1 MWIRTPARDLDFAA
15 AAADIDTF
23 VGIIRN
29 GADHAVS
36 NVPAERA
43 ARGSNPKRLMTMTPT
58 IPDLPH
64 YGFDP
69 EYQAIYDMAFRYARE
84 ELYELCGRMDDDEW
98 FPEREFRAMHSHG
111 LLGTT
116 IAPEFGGPGLDVL
129 AQCFI
134 CEALAYWNHAV
145 SASFLASDNLC
156 IHNLTRNA
164 NESQKEQYFPRF
176 CSGEA
181 IGALGMTEPGAGS
194 DALGSMATTARRDG
208 DDYVLNGRKLFI
220 TNGPVADV
228 LLVYAKTAPER
239 GNKGISAFIVENTF
253 EGFSVA
259 QKLDKMGW
267 RGSPTGELLFDNC
280 RVPAGNLVGEENGGA
295 GIMMSGLDIER
306 TIGAFYCL
314 GMTQRALDLS
324 VEQANTRQQF
334 GKTIGNFQMVQAI
347 LADMYTDIE
356 TMRALTYQ
364 VGREILLVPAGE
376 GGRGEIHKRSAAA
389 VLHAGRASMRVL
401 DNAVQLHGGMGFM
414 RESEVNRLY
423 RSGKVME
430 IGAGTN
436 QVRQMIIA
444 GELLKGG

>member
-1 MWIRTPARDLDFAA
+1 MS
-15 AAADIDTF
+15 
-23 VGIIRN
+23 V
-29 GADHAVS
+29 
-36 NVPAERA
+36 
-43 ARGSNPKRLMTMTPT
+43 T
-58 IPDLPH
+58 IPDLAQ
-64 YGFDP
+64 YGFDS

-84 ELYELCGRMDDDEW
+84 ELYDLCERMDTEDW
-98 FPEREFRAMHSHG
+98 FPEDAFRAMAQHG

-116 IAPEFGGPGLDVL
+116 VAAEYGGPELDIL
-129 AQCFI
+129 AQCFV
-134 CEALAYWNHAV
+134 CEALSYWNHTV

-156 IHNLTRNA
+156 LHNLTHNA
-164 NESQKEQYFPRF
+164 NEAQKQEYFPRF
-176 CSGEA
+176 TSGDA

-239 GNKGISAFIVENTF
+239 GNKGISAFIVENRF

-267 RGSPTGELLFDNC
+267 RGSPTGELVFDDC
-280 RVPAGNLVGEENGGA
+280 RVPAGNLIGGENRGA

-314 GMTQRALDLS
+314 GMTQRALDIT
-324 VEQANTRQQF
+324 VEYANTRVQF
-334 GKTIGNFQMVQAI
+334 GKRIGEFQMVQAI
-347 LADMYTDIE
+347 LADMYTDLE
-356 TMRALTYQ
+356 TMRAITYQ
-364 VGREILLVPAGE
+364 LGREIRAIPAGE
-376 GGRGEIHKRSAAA
+376 SGRGEIHKRSAAA
-389 VLHAGRASMRVL
+389 ILHAGRASMRVL

-444 GELLKGG
+444 AELLR

>member
-1 MWIRTPARDLDFAA
+1 M
-15 AAADIDTF
+15 
-23 VGIIRN
+23 
-29 GADHAVS
+29 AV
-36 NVPAERA
+36 
-43 ARGSNPKRLMTMTPT
+43 T
-58 IPDLPH
+58 IPDLKQ
-64 YGFDP
+64 YGFDGD
-69 EYQAIYDMAFRYARE
+69 YQAIYDMTFRYARE
-84 ELYELCGRMDDDEW
+84 ELYDLCPRMDDDDW
-98 FPEREFRAMHSHG
+98 FPETEYRAMHEHG

-116 IAPEFGGPGLDVL
+116 IDEAYGGPALDVL

-134 CEALAYWNHAV
+134 CEALSYWNHSIA
-145 SASFLASDNLC
+145 ASFLASDNLC

-164 NESQKEQYFPRF
+164 NDAQKQEYFPRF
-176 CSGEA
+176 CSGDA

-194 DALGSMATTARRDG
+194 DALGSMATTAVRDG

-220 TNGPVADV
+220 SNGPVADL
-228 LLVYAKTAPER
+228 LLVYAKTAPEL

-253 EGFSVA
+253 QGFSVA
-259 QKLDKMGW
+259 QELDKMGW
-267 RGSPTGELLFDNC
+267 RGCPTGELLFDDC
-280 RVPAGNLVGEENGGA
+280 RVPAGNLVGAENGGA

-324 VEQANTRQQF
+324 VEYANTREQF
-334 GKTIGNFQMVQAI
+334 GKTIGSFQMVQAI
-347 LADMYTDIE
+347 LADMYTDVE
-356 TMRALTYQ
+356 TIRAISYQ
-364 VGREILLVPAGE
+364 LGREIIDLPAGE

-401 DNAVQLHGGMGFM
+401 DNAVQIHGGMGFM

-444 GELLKGG
+444 GELLKAG

>member
-1 MWIRTPARDLDFAA
+1 MPT
-15 AAADIDTF
+15 
-23 VGIIRN
+23 
-29 GADHAVS
+29 
-36 NVPAERA
+36 
-43 ARGSNPKRLMTMTPT
+43 T
-58 IPDLPH
+58 IPDLPQ
-64 YGFDP
+64 YGFDTD
-69 EYQAIYDMAFRYARE
+69 YQAIYDMAFRYARE
-84 ELYELCGRMDDDEW
+84 ELYDLCARMDDDDW
-98 FPEREFRAMHSHG
+98 FPDDEYRAMHEHG

-116 IAPEFGGPGLDVL
+116 IADQYGGPGLDIL
-129 AQCFI
+129 AQCLI
-134 CEALAYWNHAV
+134 AEALSYWNHTVA
-145 SASFLASDNLC
+145 ACFLASDNLC

-164 NESQKEQYFPRF
+164 NEAQKQQYFPRF
-176 CSGEA
+176 CKGEA

-208 DDYVLNGRKLFI
+208 DDYLLNGRKLFI

-228 LLVYAKTAPER
+228 LVIYAKTAPER

-267 RGSPTGELLFDNC
+267 RGSPTGELVFDDC
-280 RVPAGNLVGEENGGA
+280 RVPAGNLIGEENGGA

-314 GMTQRALDLS
+314 GMTQRALDLT
-324 VEQANTRQQF
+324 VEYVNTREQF
-334 GKTIGNFQMVQAI
+334 GKTIGSFQMVQAI
-347 LADMYTDIE
+347 LADMYTDVE
-356 TMRALTYQ
+356 TMRAMTYQ
-364 VGREILLVPAGE
+364 LGREILEVPKGE

-389 VLHAGRASMRVL
+389 VLYAGRASMRVL

-414 RESEVNRLY
+414 RETEVNRLY

-444 GELLKGG
+444 GELLKAG

>member
-1 MWIRTPARDLDFAA
+1 
-15 AAADIDTF
+15 
-23 VGIIRN
+23 
-29 GADHAVS
+29 
-36 NVPAERA
+36 
-43 ARGSNPKRLMTMTPT
+43 
-58 IPDLPH
+58 
-64 YGFDP
+64 
-69 EYQAIYDMAFRYARE
+69 
-84 ELYELCGRMDDDEW
+84 
-98 FPEREFRAMHSHG
+98 
-111 LLGTT
+111 
-116 IAPEFGGPGLDVL
+116 
-129 AQCFI
+129 
-134 CEALAYWNHAV
+134 
-145 SASFLASDNLC
+145 
-156 IHNLTRNA
+156 
-164 NESQKEQYFPRF
+164 
-176 CSGEA
+176 
-181 IGALGMTEPGAGS
+181 MTEPGAGS

>member
-1 MWIRTPARDLDFAA
+1 
-15 AAADIDTF
+15 
-23 VGIIRN
+23 
-29 GADHAVS
+29 
-36 NVPAERA
+36 
-43 ARGSNPKRLMTMTPT
+43 MTLT
-58 IPDLPH
+58 IPDLQQ
-64 YGFDP
+64 YGFTSD
-69 EYQAIYDMAFRYARE
+69 YQAIYDMTFRYARE
-84 ELYELCGRMDDDEW
+84 ELYDLSERMDNDDW
-98 FPEREFRAMHSHG
+98 FPETEYRAMHEQG
-111 LLGTT
+111 LLGIT
-116 IAPEFGGPGLDVL
+116 IEPEFGGPGLDVL

-134 CEALAYWNHAV
+134 CEALSYWNHTM

-164 NESQKEQYFPRF
+164 NLAQKQEYFPKF
-176 CSGEA
+176 CSGDA

-228 LLVYAKTAPER
+228 LLVYGKTAPER
-239 GNKGISAFIVENTF
+239 GNKGISAFIVEKSF
-253 EGFSVA
+253 EGFAVA
-259 QKLDKMGW
+259 QKLDKLGW
-267 RGSPTGELLFDNC
+267 RGSPTGELVFDDC
-280 RVPAGNLVGEENGGA
+280 RVPVGNLVGEENGGA
-295 GIMMSGLDIER
+295 GIMMGGLDIER
-306 TIGAFYCL
+306 AIGAFYCL
-314 GMTQRALDLS
+314 GMTQRALD
-324 VEQANTRQQF
+324 VTIEYANTREQF

-347 LADMYTDIE
+347 LADMYTDLE

-364 VGREILLVPAGE
+364 LGREILEIPLGE

-389 VLHAGRASMRVL
+389 ILHAGRASMRIL

-444 GELLKGG
+444 GELLKAG